1 MAYPGQGT
9 SLMLGLANYSVVEH
23 LRDGRSIEVR
33 SLRASDKE
41 QMLAAIERTSSQS
54 IQRRFFGPKKHF
66 SEQEIAF
73 FLNIDFERH
82 VALVAQIEEDDGAAI
97 VGGGRYIMVTP
108 GQAEVA
114 FVVIDAYQ
122 SQGIA
127 TILMRNLTILARK
140 AGVRELVADVLPENT
155 AMLNVFKKF
164 GFSPG
169 LKRSFEVVH
178 LALQL
183 A

>member
-54 IQRRFFGPKKHF
+54 IQRRFFGPKKGF
-66 SEQEIAF
+66 SDQEIAF

-82 VALVAQIEEDDGAAI
+82 VALVAQIDENGRAAI
-97 VGGGRYIMVTP
+97 VGGGRYIMVAP
-108 GQAEVA
+108 DQAEIA
-114 FVVIDAYQ
+114 FVVVDAYQ
-122 SQGIA
+122 SQGIG

-140 AGVRELVADVLPENT
+140 AGVKELIAEVLPENT
-155 AMLNVFKKF
+155 AMLKVFGKF
-164 GFSPG
+164 GFRPAS
-169 LKRSFEVVH
+169 KRTFQVVH

>member
-41 QMLAAIERTSSQS
+41 QMLDAVESQRSQS
-54 IQRRFFGPKKHF
+54 IQRPFFGPKQHF
-66 SEQEIAF
+66 PEQEIAF

-82 VALVAQIEEDDGAAI
+82 VALVAQIEEDEGAAI
-97 VGGGRYIMVTP
+97 VGGGRVTMGTP

-122 SQGIA
+122 SQAIA
-127 TILMRNLTILARK
+127 TILMSNLTILARK
-140 AGVRELVADVLPENT
+140 AGVRQLLADVLREST
-155 AMLNVFKKF
+155 
-164 GFSPG
+164 
-169 LKRSFEVVH
+169 
-178 LALQL
+178 
-183 A
+183 